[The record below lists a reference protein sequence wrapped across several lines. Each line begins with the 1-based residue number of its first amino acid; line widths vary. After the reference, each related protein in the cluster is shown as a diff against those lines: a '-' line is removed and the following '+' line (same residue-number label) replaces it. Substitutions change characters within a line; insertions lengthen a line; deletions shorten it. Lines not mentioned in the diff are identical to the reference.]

1 MKRSPLPADLP
12 IETVSTTPEGWRA
25 QLRGAIRDPDQ
36 LIDRLSLSDELR
48 PGARRSH
55 ELFPCL
61 VPESFLRRMVP
72 GDPSDPLLRQVL
84 PLLDEAEEAPEG
96 FVADAVGDQA
106 ATRTPGLIH
115 KYRGRALLIV
125 AGVCAVSCRYCFRR
139 HFPYDETPA
148 TAEEWAPV
156 LATIA
161 ADDSI
166 EEVILSGGD
175 PLMRSDRWLR
185 DLIEQIEAIPHVTR
199 LRLHTRLPIVLPARV
214 DDDFLA
220 LLDATR
226 LAPTVVVHA
235 NHPSEIDA
243 ECGGILEGIV
253 RAGIPVLNQSVL
265 LRGVNDSAEA
275 LIELS
280 RRLLSVRVLPYYL
293 HQLDRVVGA
302 AHFEVPEARGL
313 ELIEAMRAALPG
325 FGVPRYVRE
334 VPGAPNKVEII
345 PRDESPPRRQ
355 T

>member
-1 MKRSPLPADLP
+1 M
-12 IETVSTTPEGWRA
+12 STTPVGWRA
-25 QLRGAIRDPDQ
+25 QLRGSIRDPET
-36 LIDRLSLSDELR
+36 LIDRLQLPDSLRE
-48 PGARRSH
+48 GARRSH
-55 ELFPCL
+55 ELFPAL

-72 GDPSDPLLRQVL
+72 GDRNDPLLRQVL
-84 PLLDEAEEAPEG
+84 PLLEEGAEPPAG
-96 FVADAVGDQA
+96 FAADAVGDQA

-115 KYRGRALLIV
+115 KYQGRALLIV

-148 TAEEWAPV
+148 TAEEWAPA
-156 LATIA
+156 LETIA
-161 ADDSI
+161 ADSTI

-175 PLMRSDRWLR
+175 PLMRSDRWLG
-185 DLIEQIEAIPHVTR
+185 DLVAQIEAIPHVTR

-214 DDDFLA
+214 DDEFLS
-220 LLDATR
+220 LLEDTR

-235 NHPSEIDA
+235 NHPNEIDA
-243 ECGGILEGIV
+243 ECGNSLEGIV
-253 RAGIPVLNQSVL
+253 RRGTPVLNQSVL
-265 LRGVNDSAEA
+265 LRGVNDTADA

-313 ELIEAMRAALPG
+313 ELIEAMRAELPG

-334 VPGAPNKVEII
+334 VPGAPNKVEIT
-345 PRDESPPRRQ
+345 RRS
-355 T
+355 TEEDR